1 MAVKII
7 ELVWNWIINWIIY
20 PQRIVFVNDT
30 LIPGY
35 EFN

>member
-1 MAVKII
+1 MAAKII
-7 ELVWNWIINWIIY
+7 ELVWNWIIDC